1 MSLALPAER
10 ITGRIVQKVDR
21 VAPDVVDRFAA
32 YYTGIVLDS
41 MDKRGAMTH
50 EISPLASGTTMC
62 GPAVTSFGPD
72 LTVRR
77 MAIDLAQ
84 PGDVLVVAAGGMVDR
99 ACFGD
104 GTAKR
109 MTMKNMAGAVI
120 DGAVRDA
127 AGLRELGFPTFC
139 RGTTPRNYHY
149 PAEGEYGAV
158 NVPVV
163 CGGVIVSPGDLIL
176 GDDDGVVVV
185 PRDLAP
191 LIQETVAEK
200 LAAERELRGSW
211 TEYEPFDVRAELEQ
225 RGYVVD

>member
-1 MSLALPAER
+1 MTPVITQTSGGGRVVQRIER
-10 ITGRIVQKVDR
+10 VEQE
-21 VAPDVVDRFAA
+21 VVDAFAA

-41 MDKRGAMTH
+41 VHKRGAMTVD
-50 EISPLASGTTMC
+50 IGPLEPGMKVC
-62 GPAVTSFGPD
+62 GPAVTQFGAD

-84 PGDVLVVAAGGMVDR
+84 PGDVLVVAAGGIRDR

-109 MTMKNMAGAVI
+109 MTMKSLAGAVV

-139 RGTTPRNYHY
+139 LGTTPRNYHY
-149 PAEGEYGAV
+149 PMEAEEGAV

-163 CGGVIVSPGDLIL
+163 CGGVLVEPGDLIL

-185 PRDLAP
+185 PRLLAP
-191 LIQETVAEK
+191 KIQDEVAQKLVAE
-200 LAAERELRGSW
+200 RQLRGSW
-211 TEYEPFDVRAELEQ
+211 QDYEPFDVVNELKQ
-225 RGYVVD
+225 RGYVFE